1 MALDYKKELELAS
14 KNMILI
20 HDARVLAR
28 MIIRMLVQKVKV
40 SNAFIFLHDKDI
52 NNYRLACW
60 RPDKEADISRESCQ
74 IDANNPLI
82 RFFREY
88 RGSRLFSDEAI
99 ILDEAKKLVK
109 HNLAKETKSLLTAVI
124 EQMKIFDSTVCIPSF
139 FRHGLLGIVLLGGKL
154 DGKKFDRQEMDFFI
168 ALASD
173 VSMAVRNAQ
182 LFKDLQVELDRNRQ
196 LYIRIT
202 IALAAA
208 IEAKDNYTHGHTS
221 RVTNLS
227 MSIAS
232 KICQKNKKLFDRKFL
247 EDLHI
252 ASLLHDIGKI
262 GIPEFILN
270 KEEKLTDEEINK
282 IREHPVTGATILA
295 PIKELSSAIMGVR
308 YHHERYDGTGYPE
321 GLKGERIP
329 LIASIISVADSF
341 DAMTSDRPYR
351 RKLSG
356 DTAFNEILS
365 LEGKHYDP
373 RIVSSFADYY
383 REANI

>member
-1 MALDYKKELELAS
+1 MAIDYKRELESAS

-20 HDARVLAR
+20 HDARVLVK
-28 MIIRMLVQKVKV
+28 MIIRMLVQRAKV
-40 SNAFIFLHDKDI
+40 SKAFIFLHDKDI
-52 NNYRLACW
+52 NNYRMASW
-60 RPDKEADISRESCQ
+60 RPAKEAGISRDSSQ
-74 IDANNPLI
+74 IGINNPLI

-109 HNLAKETKSLLTAVI
+109 HNLARETKLLLAAVI
-124 EQMKIFDSTVCIPSF
+124 EEMDKFGAVVCIPSF
-139 FRHGLLGIVLLGGKL
+139 FRHDLLGIVLLGSKV
-154 DGKKFDRQEMDFFI
+154 DNKKFDRQEMDFFI

-182 LFKDLQVELDRNRQ
+182 LFKDLQVELNRNRQ

-227 MSIAS
+227 MGIAT
-232 KICQKNKKLFDRKFL
+232 KIAQKDKKLFDSKFL

-270 KEEKLTDEEINK
+270 KEGKLTVEEMNRIK
-282 IREHPVTGATILA
+282 EHPVTGATILA
-295 PIKELSSAIMGVR
+295 PIKELSSAILGVR

-341 DAMTSDRPYR
+341 DAMTTDRPYR
-351 RKLSG
+351 KKLSSES
-356 DTAFNEILS
+356 AFNEIIS
-365 LEGKHYDP
+365 LEGRHYDP
-373 RIVSSFADYY
+373 RIVSGFTDYY
-383 REANI
+383 RELSL

>member
-1 MALDYKKELELAS
+1 MAIDYKKELESAS

-20 HDARVLAR
+20 HDARVLVK
-28 MIIRMLVQKVKV
+28 MIIRMLVQKAKV
-40 SNAFIFLHDKDI
+40 SKAFIFLHDKDI
-52 NNYRLACW
+52 NNYRMTSW
-60 RPDKEADISRESCQ
+60 RPAKEAGISKESSQ
-74 IDANNPLI
+74 IDSNNPLI

-99 ILDEAKKLVK
+99 IFEEAKKLIK
-109 HNLAKETKSLLTAVI
+109 HNLARETKILLTSVI
-124 EQMKIFDSTVCIPSF
+124 EEMKKFDATVCIPSF
-139 FRHGLLGIVLLGGKL
+139 FRHDLLGIVLLGNKIG
-154 DGKKFDRQEMDFFI
+154 GNKFDRQEMDFFI

-182 LFKDLQVELDRNRQ
+182 LFKELQVELNRNRQ

-208 IEAKDNYTHGHTS
+208 IEAKDNYTHGHTT

-227 MSIAS
+227 MNIAS
-232 KICQKNKKLFDRKFL
+232 KICQKEKKLFDSKFL

-270 KEEKLTDEEINK
+270 KEDRLTTEEMNRVK
-282 IREHPVTGATILA
+282 EHPVTGATILQ
-295 PIKELSSAIMGVR
+295 PIKELNSAILGVK
-308 YHHERYDGTGYPE
+308 YHHERFDGTGYPE
-321 GLKGERIP
+321 GLKGEHIP

-341 DAMTSDRPYR
+341 DAMITDRPYR
-351 RKLSG
+351 KRLSR
-356 DTAFNEILS
+356 DAAFKEIMS
-365 LEGKHYDP
+365 LEGRQYDP
-373 RIVSSFADYY
+373 RIVSGFADYY
-383 REANI
+383 REINI